1 MICAF
6 ILEDMTMGVQR
17 QLDWQTK
24 SGVGPIAEAM
34 FMGQK
39 YDMGVICVTHTL
51 SGTSPIIRD
60 NVETFIMTG
69 LPGENPRLICDTLG
83 VTPEMAEKIKT
94 LRPGEFAI
102 LNPVLWDKCVYA
114 TFEKPQ
120 IPGSLRESER
130 RQVVESFLK
139 KVKSSVP
146 APLDVFTSV
155 PLAKTAPENNHLPAE
170 ETLSSSHIEMLV
182 YIVTGGPKP
191 LCRIYEQMGLSRAQG
206 RRIVKRLDSI
216 GVILLHTVPTGKRG
230 GRLSFPQITNYGWEI
245 LKNKGISQ
253 PKSKTKGGFIHELAA
268 SLIEAW
274 ERKRSRTF
282 EFEVDIGGKRVD
294 SVSIDKTSG
303 LKTLWN
309 IGVSDSV
316 READNIEA
324 ILKLPVMQTSKFI
337 FVARDT
343 KFASEV
349 TKLLRDKDPS
359 GKLLSRVEIK
369 TIAVFVDV

>member
-1 MICAF
+1 M
-6 ILEDMTMGVQR
+6 MTIFLLDDITHGIQKQR
-17 QLDWQTK
+17 DWETPGGI
-24 SGVGPIAEAM
+24 SPLAECM
-34 FMGQK
+34 FMGQR
-39 YDMGVICVTHTL
+39 YNIGVIYVTHTL
-51 SGTSPIIRD
+51 GGTSHIVRQSA
-60 NVETFIMTG
+60 ETIIMTS

-94 LRPGEFAI
+94 LRPSQFVI
-102 LNPVLWDKCVYA
+102 LNPVLWDKCIFA

-139 KVKSSVP
+139 KVKASVP
-146 APLDVFTSV
+146 APLDVFKPFPS
-155 PLAKTAPENNHLPAE
+155 AKTPPGKDHHPVE

-182 YIVTGGPKP
+182 HIVTGGPKP
-191 LCRIYEQMGLSRAQG
+191 LCRIYEQMSLSRAQG

-245 LKNKGISQ
+245 LKKKGISQ

-282 EFEVDIGGKRVD
+282 GFEVDIGGKRVD
-294 SVSIDKTSG
+294 GVSIDKTSG

-359 GKLLSRVEIK
+359 GKLLNRVEIK
-369 TIAVFVDV
+369 IIVDFVDV